1 MKRQT
6 KQTLGAG
13 LLLGSVI
20 LGVFLYKRSRQP
32 GLSTDGVTRV
42 LGAITEKEL
51 RRGRRIRQM
60 MALKGETPKVRDN
73 RVERVL
79 PNGMTQKFARKYR
92 QMLLDRKKQPKVRY
106 YSSEG
111 MGLPHDKVVA

>member
-1 MKRQT
+1 MKNKT

-13 LLLGSVI
+13 LLLSSVI

-32 GLSTDGVTRV
+32 GLSTGATRV
-42 LGAITEKEL
+42 FGAITKQEL

-60 MALKGETPKVRDN
+60 MALRGDVPKVKDN
-73 RVERVL
+73 RVEKVL
-79 PNGMTQKFARKYR
+79 PNGMTQSFARKYR
-92 QMLLDRKKQPKVRY
+92 AALLGRQKKQKVRH
-106 YSSEG
+106 YSSDN